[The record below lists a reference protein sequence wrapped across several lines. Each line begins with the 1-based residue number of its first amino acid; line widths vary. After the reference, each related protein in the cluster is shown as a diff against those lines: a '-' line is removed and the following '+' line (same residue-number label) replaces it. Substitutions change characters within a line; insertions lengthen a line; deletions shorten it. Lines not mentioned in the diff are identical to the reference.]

1 MKITTI
7 FILLVCFVFQPIS
20 AQKQITLDEAI
31 QKAMKNNFDIRVA
44 QKVSEVSKVQNTAGS
59 AGMLPTVGVVGN
71 AAYSVNDVNQKLST
85 GLVNN
90 MKGVG
95 GTDASAGLQLN
106 WTLFDGGKMF
116 VTKRKLNEIQALG
129 EIQFKEK
136 VLQSTY
142 QLIAAY
148 YDVVRYKQQL
158 ISIYEAQNL
167 SNERVKIAQAG
178 FNAGSLVKT
187 DLLQAKIDQNISS
200 QSSIVQKFVIEA
212 SLKNFNVLLGE
223 SQVESYDITDS
234 IPLTYMPDST
244 ELLQKISNSNT
255 GILALQKQ
263 LSIAELALK
272 ENKSAYLPTFNVK
285 AGYYASVSDNSI
297 GSVLH
302 TTSIG
307 PQIGGTLN
315 IPLYNA
321 GETRRKAAVAKLQS
335 ETVSLD
341 LESLK
346 LQLTTE
352 LKVLLRDFED
362 QQRLLKIEAENNAL
376 AKENISISLE
386 RLKQGQT
393 TSLEVHQAQEYYVQ
407 SSTRLINF
415 RYNLK
420 MVETKLKQ
428 MANSF

>member
-7 FILLVCFVFQPIS
+7 FILLVCFLLQPIN

-31 QKAMKNNFDIRVA
+31 QKAMNNNFDIRVA
-44 QKVSEVSKVQNTAGS
+44 EKVSEVSKVQNTLGS
-59 AGMLPTVGVVGN
+59 AGMLPTVGVVGS
-71 AAYSVNDVNQKLST
+71 AAYSLNDVNQKLST
-85 GLVNN
+85 GIVNN
-90 MKGVG
+90 QNGVSSS
-95 GTDASAGLQLN
+95 DASAGLQLN

-129 EIQFKEK
+129 EMQFKEK
-136 VLQSTY
+136 VLQTTY

-158 ISIYEAQNL
+158 VSIYEAQNL
-167 SNERVKIAQAG
+167 SDERVKIAQAG

-187 DLLQAKIDQNISS
+187 DLLQAKIDQNISA
-200 QSSIVQKFVIEA
+200 QTIIAQQFVIDS
-212 SLKNFNVLLGE
+212 SLKNFNILLGDN
-223 SQVESYDITDS
+223 QDDSYDITDS
-234 IPLTYMPDST
+234 IPLTYLPDST
-244 ELLQKISNSNT
+244 ELLQKINNSNT

-263 LSIAELALK
+263 LSIAELTLK
-272 ENKSAYLPTFNVK
+272 ENNSAYLPTFNLK
-285 AGYYASVSDNSI
+285 AGYYASVSNNSVGSILHTSSI
-297 GSVLH
+297 G
-302 TTSIG
+302 T
-307 PQIGGTLN
+307 QIGGTLN
-315 IPLYNA
+315 IPIYNA
-321 GETRRKAAVAKLQS
+321 GETRRKAAIANIQT
-335 ETVSLD
+335 ETASLD

-346 LQLTTE
+346 LQLSTE

-362 QQRLLKIEAENNAL
+362 QQRLLQIETENNAL
-376 AKENISISLE
+376 AKENICISLE